1 MSKLCLS
8 LILLPVRALAG
19 GSGGRIVLVAD
30 SRRFSGW
37 QAWWASLYNESHV
50 YFTLLTIIIILGLA
64 LVLNKATDL
73 VMTRIGINLKSRVL
87 EEH

>member
-1 MSKLCLS
+1 M
-8 LILLPVRALAG
+8 
-19 GSGGRIVLVAD
+19 
-30 SRRFSGW
+30 
-37 QAWWASLYNESHV
+37 YNESHV